1 MNWRKATLALV
12 LCLAV
17 VLTGCISKVVTVEDV
32 SKYVQLGQY
41 TGIEYTPVSTE
52 VTDEQR
58 AQAVEKIL
66 KNYAEGTDV
75 YEGTV
80 SEGDTINFN
89 FTGLENG
96 VKFENGSAENQTVVL
111 GQGGYI
117 PGFEEGIIGHEIG
130 EVFTIDV
137 TFPEDY
143 YAADMAGKAVQFEIL
158 INYKTQYDLPDL
170 TDEFVMSNLNSE
182 STPLKSVEE
191 FNTWIDAQLL
201 ASNESTAESARVGEI
216 WQKVVDNC
224 TFSEL
229 PQKDIDTYYNNLKAQ
244 YEAYAQYYSQM
255 GGTEVT
261 LETLVT
267 QMFGISMEEFEA
279 ELTATARNTCEE
291 MLAVEAIAYAEG
303 MTVTDAE
310 LEAGAAE
317 IATQNSLTNAQ
328 EAIDTFGK
336 ETIFMSLL
344 QEKVLAFV
352 CENAVAVQ

>member
-58 AQAVEKIL
+58 AQAVEEIL

-80 SEGDTINFN
+80 NEGDTINFN

-130 EVFTIDV
+130 ELFTIDV

-224 TFSEL
+224 TFNEL
-229 PQKDIDTYYNNLKAQ
+229 PQKDVDTYYNNLKAQ

-261 LETLVT
+261 LEMLVT
-267 QMFGISMEEFEA
+267 QMFGVSMEEFEA

-310 LEAGAAE
+310 LQAGAAE